1 MLVAFVALATSTGFK
16 IDAKSTRFVK
26 RPENNQFSPEEDPSS
41 PGCWLC
47 GYASNETRVSCFC
60 PDDWCAETANDC
72 PYQTMSVQLAMS
84 AKNIQ
89 RDPDETFATE
99 NAALEKVGS
108 AAMMSTST
116 LPLILPA
123 LRRWRS

>member
-1 MLVAFVALATSTGFK
+1 MLVAFVALATSTGFE

-26 RPENNQFSPEEDPSS
+26 RAENNQCSPEEDPSS

-99 NAALEKVGS
+99 NAALEKVASDVNFYAPTDGS
-108 AAMMSTST
+108 FWW
-116 LPLILPA
+116 I
-123 LRRWRS
+123 WK

>member
-1 MLVAFVALATSTGFK
+1 
-16 IDAKSTRFVK
+16 
-26 RPENNQFSPEEDPSS
+26 
-41 PGCWLC
+41 
-47 GYASNETRVSCFC
+47 
-60 PDDWCAETANDC
+60 
-72 PYQTMSVQLAMS
+72 MSIQLAMS

-116 LPLILPA
+116 LPLMLPA
-123 LRRWRS
+123 LRR